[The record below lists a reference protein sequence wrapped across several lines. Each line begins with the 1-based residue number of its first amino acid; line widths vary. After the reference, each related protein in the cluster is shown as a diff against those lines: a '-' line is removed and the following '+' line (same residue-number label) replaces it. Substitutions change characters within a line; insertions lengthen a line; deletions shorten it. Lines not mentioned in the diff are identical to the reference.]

1 MDSIKR
7 ILEDSGLEQYQI
19 DQVISIANSN
29 KKTIISND
37 NTDLENRLKMEMYNE
52 TDFRKR
58 AAIAARIISLN
69 LE

>member
-37 NTDLENRLKMEMYNE
+37 NTDLENRLKMEMDNE
-52 TDFRKR
+52 PDFRKR

>member
-19 DQVISIANSN
+19 DQVVSIANSN

-37 NTDLENRLKMEMYNE
+37 NTDLENRLKMEMDNE
-52 TDFRKR
+52 PDFRKR